1 LFAMSRHFWLS
12 VAFLAPAGFAMLIQM
27 GSCNTLIQVMVPD
40 RLRGRVMSVYTMMLL
55 GIGPIGAL
63 IGGALAARIGAPWT
77 VAICGVASLAGA
89 ATFAWQWPELRAPAR
104 LLIDQQGLTLEQ
116 PPVTIP
122 RA

>member
-1 LFAMSRHFWLS
+1 
-12 VAFLAPAGFAMLIQM
+12 MLIQM

-40 RLRGRVMSVYTMMLL
+40 RLRGRVMSVYSMMLI

-77 VAICGVASLAGA
+77 VAICGMASLVGA
-89 ATFAWQWPELRAPAR
+89 AAFASQLPGLRGPAR
-104 LLIDQQGLTLEQ
+104 ALINQQGLTLEQ